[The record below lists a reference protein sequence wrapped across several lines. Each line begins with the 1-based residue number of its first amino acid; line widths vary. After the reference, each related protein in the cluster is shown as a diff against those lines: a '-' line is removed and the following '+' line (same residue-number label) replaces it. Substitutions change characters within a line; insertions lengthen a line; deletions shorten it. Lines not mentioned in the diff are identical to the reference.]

1 MDFSKTY
8 KTDSNEK
15 RVSKF
20 GRERKMKTHNSG
32 KTLHPINLRNL
43 AKPAALC
50 ISALFIISMLS
61 ALSLFAV
68 QAATATPATFGN
80 TAVGTLTNYFGT
92 DKDASRFQLTQNGVL
107 QSITTYF
114 TNTGYN
120 AKTAI
125 YTDNNGAPSN
135 LITQSSTQQITTS
148 GWQTFTVPQSS
159 LTAGYYWLCVVA
171 SSASATGK
179 MTATSTNTHAWKTTT
194 YSSEYTSTF
203 GAPTGYETTTT
214 SIYATYTPT
223 TTTKTTTP
231 TPTPTPNGNS
241 LISINDGDWY
251 TDSEWLQCPAL
262 NVKLDTSDTYGGSPS
277 WEITLSS
284 VNMGADY
291 GGMSV
296 APGDKIVFSCWIK
309 TSAATLKADVG
320 NPQAGGRIGIDMY
333 GAKGVICGFC
343 TPNGVGTSTDSV
355 NTYVTFG
362 TSTWTQV
369 TMSFTVASTYQ
380 AEAGYGVAYP
390 GGQSVTPTSMIPW
403 LVVWSDTQGSNEHGT
418 AWFADAQLTIT
429 T

>member
-291 GGMSV
+291 GDMSV

-369 TMSFTVASTYQ
+369 TMSFTVSSSYQ
-380 AEAGYGVAYP
+380 ASGSYGGYSAA
-390 GGQSVTPTSMIPW
+390 QWVTPTAIIPW
-403 LVVWSDTQGSNEHGT
+403 VAVWSDTQGSAEHGT
-418 AWFADAQLTIT
+418 AWFADPTFT
-429 T
+429 VTK